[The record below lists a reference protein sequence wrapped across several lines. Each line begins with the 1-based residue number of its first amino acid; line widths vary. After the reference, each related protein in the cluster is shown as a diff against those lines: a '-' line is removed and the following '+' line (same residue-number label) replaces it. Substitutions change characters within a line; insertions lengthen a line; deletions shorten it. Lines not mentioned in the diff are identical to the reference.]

1 MNELALFAGAGGGI
15 LAGKLLGW
23 HTVCAVELDA
33 YRARRLMQRQNE
45 GHLSPFP
52 IWDDVR
58 TFDGRPWKGIV
69 DVVSGGFPCVDI
81 TRAGKKVGI
90 EGEASGLWVEMARI
104 IREVRPR
111 YAYVENAAELPHRGL
126 GRVLAD
132 LAELGF
138 DARWGVL
145 GSDDI
150 GADHQ
155 RKRTWVVADSMP
167 WIQPLGRDISGS
179 RRQQEQIAWNAHRQA
194 VCEPGFLGRP
204 DGMADRMDRNRAIG
218 DGQDPRVAAAA
229 FRLLSGQG

>member
-23 HTVCAVELDA
+23 RTVCAVEINP

-58 TFDGRPWKGIV
+58 TFDGRPWRGVV
-69 DVVSGGFPCVDI
+69 DVVSGGFPCTDI
-81 TRAGKKVGI
+81 SPAGKKVGI
-90 EGEASGLWVEMARI
+90 SGEASGLWVEMARI
-104 IREVRPR
+104 VRQVRPR
-111 YAYVENAAELPHRGL
+111 YVFVENSSALLHRGID
-126 GRVLAD
+126 RVLGD
-132 LAELGF
+132 LAAMGF
-138 DARWGVL
+138 DAAWGVL

-155 RKRTWVVADSMP
+155 RERTWILADSMP
-167 WIQPLGRDISGS
+167 WEQPMGRDFPGSGW
-179 RRQQEQIAWNAHRQA
+179 QQKQVARNAHRQA
-194 VCEPGFLGRP
+194 VCEPGFLGKP

-229 FRLLSGQG
+229 WRLLKP